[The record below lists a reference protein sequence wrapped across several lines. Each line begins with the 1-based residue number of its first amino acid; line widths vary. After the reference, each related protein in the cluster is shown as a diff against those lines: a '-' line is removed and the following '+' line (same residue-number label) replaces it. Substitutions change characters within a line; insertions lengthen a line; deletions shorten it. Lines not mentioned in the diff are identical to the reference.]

1 MIKLTILHFQI
12 FVHCTILYILY
23 NSTYAVW
30 TPSSKIKQSLGHIFM
45 TLHLAFSYLR
55 QGQFYAP
62 PYPPPPHCNNHNQC
76 FCRYLTVHIYCIRFA
91 DDIQLR
97 GGVNIL
103 EGRITTQKEA
113 DRLEEKA
120 KGNPV
125 KFKRAAVLYM
135 GKSSSCYVGYFSR
148 SDLNRTTALKPL

>member
-1 MIKLTILHFQI
+1 MIKLTVLHFQI
-12 FVHCTILYILY
+12 FVHCTPNQH

-30 TPSSKIKQSLGHIFM
+30 TPSSKIKQSLGHIFFFYDF
-45 TLHLAFSYLR
+45 TLGFLIFKARAVLC
-55 QGQFYAP
+55 P
-62 PYPPPPHCNNHNQC
+62 PFPPPHCNNHNQC

-97 GGVNIL
+97 GAVNIF
-103 EGRITTQKEA
+103 EGRIATQKDA
-113 DRLEEKA
+113 DRLEENA

-125 KFKRAAVLYM
+125 KFKRAAVPYM
-135 GKSSSCYVGYFSR
+135 GKSSLCYVGHFSS